1 MTSTAMEKLLA
12 DLNAQNQRLAQRLA
26 EKTNRELPDMTKLA
40 AKLAKQNEALLAR
53 VAALEQEPSSP
64 EESPSPEAASPL
76 PPKATTSPAL
86 TPKATTS
93 PALTPK
99 AKTPLRRSPR
109 RKRKTPDSVS
119 SDSEAD
125 GTPVDRRLSAGLRA
139 TKKKRTPK
147 PQIEQAL
154 RKTLGEI
161 LYLNMDEKITSG
173 YYLDDNRFFSVE
185 KFEDD
190 TRALVDFVHQSA
202 EIDTTGFSKLSI
214 FKLAVKVAKKR
225 ESNYKKLKPKK
236 KKAKNSKSKKKN
248 PKPYGRYADTKIKA
262 RAVYQA
268 LVASKNAKSAVSPAV
283 ASASAANAAA
293 SAAAAAAALASASA
307 APAAHEVT
315 DKQVDQL
322 FEDSESSDDVMT
334 LEKYNRD
341 CQAQREQAKAELAK
355 KKAVA
360 AAIANEKA
368 VKKAELAKQ
377 KAAQKAEL
385 AKKKA
390 DQRAERAKKKAEQN
404 AERAKKKAVKIAKNK
419 EDCLFKIG
427 MAVCGFWPDD
437 DGEGGEWYE
446 GIVQSID
453 YVRRTVHVLY
463 KDGDI
468 DDAVPWHLAR
478 ILDDIVEPG

>member
-76 PPKATTSPAL
+76 P
-86 TPKATTS
+86 PKATTS

-173 YYLDDNRFFSVE
+173 YYLDVNRFFSVE

-225 ESNYKKLKPKK
+225 ESNYKNLKPKK
-236 KKAKNSKSKKKN
+236 KR
-248 PKPYGRYADTKIKA
+248 PKTA
-262 RAVYQA
+262 RARRRIPSLMA
-268 LVASKNAKSAVSPAV
+268 GTP
-283 ASASAANAAA
+283 
-293 SAAAAAAALASASA
+293 
-307 APAAHEVT
+307 T
-315 DKQVDQL
+315 
-322 FEDSESSDDVMT
+322 
-334 LEKYNRD
+334 
-341 CQAQREQAKAELAK
+341 
-355 KKAVA
+355 
-360 AAIANEKA
+360 
-368 VKKAELAKQ
+368 Q
-377 KAAQKAEL
+377 K
-385 AKKKA
+385 
-390 DQRAERAKKKAEQN
+390 
-404 AERAKKKAVKIAKNK
+404 
-419 EDCLFKIG
+419 
-427 MAVCGFWPDD
+427 
-437 DGEGGEWYE
+437 
-446 GIVQSID
+446 
-453 YVRRTVHVLY
+453 
-463 KDGDI
+463 
-468 DDAVPWHLAR
+468 
-478 ILDDIVEPG
+478 

>member
-173 YYLDDNRFFSVE
+173 YYLDVNRFFSVE

-236 KKAKNSKSKKKN
+236 KR
-248 PKPYGRYADTKIKA
+248 PKTA
-262 RAVYQA
+262 RARRRIPSLMA
-268 LVASKNAKSAVSPAV
+268 GTP
-283 ASASAANAAA
+283 
-293 SAAAAAAALASASA
+293 
-307 APAAHEVT
+307 T
-315 DKQVDQL
+315 
-322 FEDSESSDDVMT
+322 
-334 LEKYNRD
+334 
-341 CQAQREQAKAELAK
+341 
-355 KKAVA
+355 
-360 AAIANEKA
+360 
-368 VKKAELAKQ
+368 Q
-377 KAAQKAEL
+377 K
-385 AKKKA
+385 
-390 DQRAERAKKKAEQN
+390 
-404 AERAKKKAVKIAKNK
+404 
-419 EDCLFKIG
+419 
-427 MAVCGFWPDD
+427 
-437 DGEGGEWYE
+437 
-446 GIVQSID
+446 
-453 YVRRTVHVLY
+453 
-463 KDGDI
+463 
-468 DDAVPWHLAR
+468 
-478 ILDDIVEPG
+478 